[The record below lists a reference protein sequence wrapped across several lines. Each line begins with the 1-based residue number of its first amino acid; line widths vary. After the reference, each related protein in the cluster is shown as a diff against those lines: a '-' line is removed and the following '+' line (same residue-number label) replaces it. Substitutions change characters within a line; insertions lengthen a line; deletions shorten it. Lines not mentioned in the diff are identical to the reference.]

1 MEFGNLTRREAQL
14 YIKAYADGIQ
24 AFGDTV
30 DYMRAIFGDS
40 IPYSELKDVIAML
53 AKGHMDKTMAQIMAM
68 YDEKERSDKS
78 FRM

>member
-1 MEFGNLTRREAQL
+1 MDFGTLTRREAQL
-14 YIKAYADGIQ
+14 YVEAYANGIQ

-30 DYMRAIFGDS
+30 DYMRTIFGDS

-53 AKGHMDKTMAQIMAM
+53 VKGHMNKTMAHIMAM